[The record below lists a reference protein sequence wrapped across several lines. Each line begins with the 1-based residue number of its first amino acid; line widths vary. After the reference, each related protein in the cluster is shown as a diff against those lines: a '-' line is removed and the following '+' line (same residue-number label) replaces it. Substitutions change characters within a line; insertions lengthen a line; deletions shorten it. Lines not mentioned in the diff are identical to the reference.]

1 MHTLLFIHIRET
13 VVVKEPATGSLTFC
27 AWFNHLTPPPTN
39 HLCCSI
45 LPFRFSFSIF
55 SPFLPSS
62 APFHSAHTPY
72 LVTPSLI
79 FHSHPAAPRL
89 IHKQHH
95 SLQQQKP
102 WVGGGGI
109 HGGRVAPT
117 DILTAAQWG
126 LPDSQQQPIR
136 VLKRGEG
143 VERMELGGSGV
154 LVCHSQSQPFV
165 QRIKT
170 VQREFWVCVRK

>member
-1 MHTLLFIHIRET
+1 M
-13 VVVKEPATGSLTFC
+13 VKEPATRSLKFC
-27 AWFNHLTPPPTN
+27 PWFNHLTPPPTN

-102 WVGGGGI
+102 GVWGWGGI
-109 HGGRVAPT
+109 QGGRVAPT
-117 DILTAAQWG
+117 DILTAAQRG
-126 LPDSQQQPIR
+126 LPDCLQQPIR
-136 VLKRGEG
+136 VLKIGKG
-143 VERMELGGSGV
+143 VGRMELGGGAANQDS
-154 LVCHSQSQPFV
+154 SE
-165 QRIKT
+165 RILN
-170 VQREFWVCVRK
+170 VCVCEETGLTPRAFLY